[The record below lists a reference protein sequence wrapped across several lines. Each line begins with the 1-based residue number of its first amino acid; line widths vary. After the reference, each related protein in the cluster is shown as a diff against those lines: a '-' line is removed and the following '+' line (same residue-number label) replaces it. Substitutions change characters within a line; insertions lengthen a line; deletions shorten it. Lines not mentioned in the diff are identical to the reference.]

1 MIVSMVE
8 EPGVSRVNPPLVLLE
23 NVGRVYGAGDA
34 CTVALDDVS
43 LRIHPGER
51 IAVVGPSGGGKSTLL
66 HVMGAMDV
74 PTRGRVL
81 FSGRDLSTLGDR
93 EAARLRSRE
102 IGFVFQFF
110 NLIPTVT
117 ILDNVALPARLA
129 GKGATTARERSR
141 MLLERVGLG
150 NRAGAYPDALSG
162 GQQQRVAVARALVN
176 APRLVLADEPTGALD
191 QRTGDEVLGLLTEVA
206 REHETALVLATHS
219 DQALGAVERVVHMA
233 DGRIVQDQPRQT
245 VPS

>member
-1 MIVSMVE
+1 VD
-8 EPGVSRVNPPLVLLE
+8 PPLVLLE
-23 NVGRVYGAGDA
+23 HVGRDFGAGDA

-43 LRIHPGER
+43 LRINPGER
-51 IAVVGPSGGGKSTLL
+51 VAVVGPSGGGKSTLL

-74 PTRGRVL
+74 PTRGRVF
-81 FSGRDLSTLGDR
+81 FSGRDLSALSDR

-117 ILDNVALPARLA
+117 TLDNVALPARLA
-129 GKGATTARERSR
+129 GMSATTARERSR
-141 MLLERVGLG
+141 KLLERVGLG
-150 NRAGAYPDALSG
+150 DRAGAYPDALSG

-191 QRTGDEVLGLLTEVA
+191 QRTGDEVLGLLSEVA
-206 REHETALVLATHS
+206 REHAAALVLATHS
-219 DQALGAVERVVHMA
+219 EQALGAVERVVHMA
-233 DGRIVQDQPRQT
+233 DGRLVQDRPQRS
-245 VPS
+245 VSS

>member
-1 MIVSMVE
+1 VDS
-8 EPGVSRVNPPLVLLE
+8 PLVLLE
-23 NVGRVYGAGDA
+23 NVDRVYGAGDA
-34 CTVALDDVS
+34 RTVALENVNFRVDA
-43 LRIHPGER
+43 GER

-81 FSGRDLSTLGDR
+81 FAGRDLATLGDR

-117 ILDNVALPARLA
+117 NLDNVALPARLA
-129 GKGATTARERSR
+129 GRSPTAARARSR

-150 NRAGAYPDALSG
+150 DRAAAYPDALSG

-176 APRLVLADEPTGALD
+176 EPRLVLADEPTGALD
-191 QRTGDEVLGLLTEVA
+191 QRTGDEILGLLSEVA
-206 REHETALVLATHS
+206 REHGAALVMATHS
-219 DQALGAVERVVHMA
+219 AHALGAVERVVHMA
-233 DGRIVQDQPRQT
+233 DGRLTEERRQPAAS
-245 VPS
+245 P